1 MNLRFLIT
9 LSLSILTLTS
19 CTKDEEDI
27 IESETQTPDTQT
39 ENTEESILDSELEV
53 ENFVYN
59 GLNEIYLYKS
69 NVPELADN
77 FFQSTNDKIE
87 FLSKASSPED
97 LFDDLTASV
106 DRFSFITDDYNDLE
120 DRFDGISGATGI
132 KFGIGRISGTNN
144 IFGIIRYV
152 LPGTSAEEAGLERG
166 NVFTEIDGQ
175 KLTSANFSSL
185 IEQSSFTINVGTVE
199 NSQINLTDQ
208 EVSLTDDAYTENP
221 VYIAKVFEID
231 GRKIAYLMY
240 NSFISD
246 FDDELNKA
254 FGDFKAAGVTD
265 LVLDLRYNGGGS
277 VESAKDLSSM
287 ITGQFTDKVF
297 IKEQWNEKYQNFY
310 ETQNPE
316 ALVNRFDD
324 KIRNGEQIN
333 SLNLTEVYVLT
344 SASSASASELII
356 NGLDP
361 YINVVQV
368 GDNTVGKFQA
378 SVTLYDSDDFSKD
391 GASENHTYA
400 MQPLVFK
407 SVNSVG
413 RTDYVNG
420 LAPDIEYIE
429 NLNEFG
435 VLGDEN
441 EPLLN
446 TAINSMLGRSQIN
459 KAQVERLD
467 FEVLGESGMNQPGY
481 QRMYIEELPDIIN

>member
-185 IEQSSFTINVGTVE
+185 IEQSSFTINVGSVE